1 MAHDTVDRQR
11 PAAGAA
17 MASVNALVAWFLE
30 GLDRRDVWRVLA
42 AGLAAE
48 IVWEI
53 WARMVTPVIIGG
65 PLEPAGLVLSLFRLD
80 YSLYWLGEAIH
91 LVTGFVFYPLGYV
104 LLFRRVLP
112 GDVYVRGA
120 IYGVL
125 LWVFALGICAPLAGL
140 PIFLGFIPLSIMS
153 LIGHTLFGLFAA
165 ITYERLRAA
174 G

>member
-11 PAAGAA
+11 PAAAA
-17 MASVNALVAWFLE
+17 MAFEGGIVGWFLQ

-42 AGLAAE
+42 AGLVAE

-53 WARMVTPVIIGG
+53 WARVVTPVIIGG
-65 PLEPAGLVLSLFRLD
+65 PLEPAGLILSLFRLD
-80 YSLYWLGEAIH
+80 PSLYWLGEAIH

-104 LLFRRVLP
+104 LVFRRVLP
-112 GDVYVRGA
+112 GNVYVKGA

-165 ITYERLRAA
+165 LTYERLKAA